1 MFLVAN
7 PNWNFLPIKSW
18 LSKIYVWAVMIVMA
32 QIILLSCNWNFPHD
46 PFRIKI
52 YDLLLGK
59 SIQWEITEMMSA
71 KSLDPLRKKHGPR
84 NARDTWAI
92 NPFLDIDKRQIMSPA
107 RHVKYINKKK
117 EKKKKREITLY
128 LNGSK
133 NTLSTCGLKI
143 ERFTTFL

>member
-1 MFLVAN
+1 
-7 PNWNFLPIKSW
+7 
-18 LSKIYVWAVMIVMA
+18 
-32 QIILLSCNWNFPHD
+32 
-46 PFRIKI
+46 
-52 YDLLLGK
+52 
-59 SIQWEITEMMSA
+59 MMSA

-107 RHVKYINKKK
+107 RHVKYIY
-117 EKKKKREITLY
+117 KKKKKKIEITLY
-128 LNGSK
+128 LIGSK